1 VEPNLNSDKRKSTQ
15 EMAIELESKREE
27 MKRVDY
33 KIMSRKEES
42 RRMREEG

>member
-1 VEPNLNSDKRKSTQ
+1 
-15 EMAIELESKREE
+15 MAIELESKREE

-33 KIMSRKEES
+33 KIRSREEES